1 MNSPATGGPG
11 IIGPVRAG
19 ETLTATMD
27 DIEDEDG
34 LTAAVFAYQWVRS
47 GTDIDEATSF
57 TYTVTDDDEGKA
69 IKVRVTF
76 TDDDGNEGFG
86 QIFPRFN
93 EKLLRLGLLS
103 RQMYA
108 DSNLLRANV
117 SGRNLSPSSMSVE
130 EFKDKAVEENGL
142 FVLREWKVEDGGEEK
157 RACRRLRLNFAVCE
171 ASGDSYAIYG
181 YIDDGLAYKMCLS
194 ASLSPINSPE
204 EPDARKYSKRLY
216 FLC

>member
-11 IIGPVRAG
+11 IIGPVRAS

-34 LTAAVFAYQWVRS
+34 LTAAVFAYQWVRF

-57 TYTVTDDDEGKA
+57 TYTVTDDDG
-69 IKVRVTF
+69 
-76 TDDDGNEGFG
+76 DEGFG

-181 YIDDGLAYKMCLS
+181 YIDDGLAYKMCLG

-204 EPDARKYSKRLY
+204 EPDARKYSKSLY

>member
-1 MNSPATGGPG
+1 M
-11 IIGPVRAG
+11 
-19 ETLTATMD
+19 
-27 DIEDEDG
+27 
-34 LTAAVFAYQWVRS
+34 
-47 GTDIDEATSF
+47 
-57 TYTVTDDDEGKA
+57 
-69 IKVRVTF
+69 RVTF
-76 TDDDGNEGFG
+76 TDGDEGFG

-93 EKLLRLGLLS
+93 EKLLRLGLLL

-142 FVLREWKVEDGGEEK
+142 FVLREWKVEEGGEEK

-181 YIDDGLAYKMCLS
+181 YIDDGLAYKMCLG

-204 EPDARKYSKRLY
+204 EPDARKYFKSLHRVDATIAIPHWGFWQCANVGCYRGHGGYQTIGLWGGIN
-216 FLC
+216 